1 MKLSHKLVLVSAAV
15 LMGVSPV
22 VGMANSASVQA
33 APIAHAKGVHN
44 TYGKN
49 SRVKMTKTMKFVDRY
64 GKKTSMSAP
73 KGGHYTIWNVK
84 NINGEVYYSIQTD
97 LKYWI
102 PAAATEGTV
111 TYKSGNT
118 TYTLKSNGKKVVTS
132 TSTAKSTKKSESK
145 KDSKKTTTKK
155 SASTKKST
163 SKKTA
168 SSKKTTSKKTT
179 SNTIKLIHNA
189 YVYDKNGKRLKTYMG
204 SAKYTTIA
212 KGVTVNSNGT
222 KTIDGVLYYSLGGG
236 AYIKAA
242 NVDGKASNIDK
253 PTIITLK
260 KNAYIYNGEGKTKKK
275 LVKKGKTV
283 KTTEARYIGTKLYY
297 KIGDDQFVKA
307 ANVVKV
313 KGTGLDPVNE
323 PDGAATVKVPDTEDV
338 NSTKVTTKRVVSL
351 YDIEGQKYANR
362 IFDAGVSQQVS
373 ELRYIA
379 TSVNSTPQLFFK
391 LASGRGYL
399 KYDDVTMDGK
409 ILNPVNTPE
418 QAKADV
424 TVATAADKAK
434 LTQSINEAAS
444 VKASELYKLSSSSAK
459 AAYDKAITEGAIVN
473 NNASATIGQVNEAEG
488 AIVAAKA
495 KLNGAKIAVANFN
508 SLTPDEVTAIV
519 KAAANANNVPESAIQ
534 FSNNN
539 TTLSIV
545 TNGYTQPLNINDYA
559 VQNSAINR

>member
-64 GKKTSMSAP
+64 GKKTSKTAT

-84 NINGEVYYSIQTD
+84 NLNGEVYYSIQTD
-97 LKYWI
+97 LKHWI

-132 TSTAKSTKKSESK
+132 TSTAKSTKKSAKKVVKKTTKKTAIKSESK

-242 NVDGKASNIDK
+242 NVDD
-253 PTIITLK
+253 
-260 KNAYIYNGEGKTKKK
+260 
-275 LVKKGKTV
+275 
-283 KTTEARYIGTKLYY
+283 
-297 KIGDDQFVKA
+297 KA
-307 ANVVKV
+307 ANVDDKAANVDDKAATSSSTEKTSSKTTSKKNTSSEKNTSSDEESEDSTSVKLIHNAYVYDENGKRVKNYLGTSYIGKGVTV
-313 KGTGLDPVNE
+313 KGLGTKTIKGTKYYALKPNHYY
-323 PDGAATVKVPDTEDV
+323 VKG
-338 NSTKVTTKRVVSL
+338 S
-351 YDIEGQKYANR
+351 
-362 IFDAGVSQQVS
+362 
-373 ELRYIA
+373 
-379 TSVNSTPQLFFK
+379 
-391 LASGRGYL
+391 
-399 KYDDVTMDGK
+399 
-409 ILNPVNTPE
+409 
-418 QAKADV
+418 DV
-424 TVATAADKAK
+424 TVK
-434 LTQSINEAAS
+434 
-444 VKASELYKLSSSSAK
+444 
-459 AAYDKAITEGAIVN
+459 
-473 NNASATIGQVNEAEG
+473 
-488 AIVAAKA
+488 
-495 KLNGAKIAVANFN
+495 
-508 SLTPDEVTAIV
+508 
-519 KAAANANNVPESAIQ
+519 
-534 FSNNN
+534 
-539 TTLSIV
+539 
-545 TNGYTQPLNINDYA
+545 
-559 VQNSAINR
+559 

>member
-64 GKKTSMSAP
+64 GKKTSKTAT

-222 KTIDGVLYYSLGGG
+222 ETIDGVLYYSLGGG

-242 NVDGKASNIDK
+242 NVDGKVATSSSTK
-253 PTIITLK
+253 KTSSKTTSK
-260 KNAYIYNGEGKTKKK
+260 KNTSSEKNTSSDEESEDSTSVKLIHNAYVYDENGKRVKNYLGTSYIGKG
-275 LVKKGKTV
+275 VTV
-283 KTTEARYIGTKLYY
+283 KGLGTKTIKGTKYY
-297 KIGDDQFVKA
+297 ALKP
-307 ANVVKV
+307 NHYYV
-313 KGTGLDPVNE
+313 KG
-323 PDGAATVKVPDTEDV
+323 
-338 NSTKVTTKRVVSL
+338 S
-351 YDIEGQKYANR
+351 
-362 IFDAGVSQQVS
+362 
-373 ELRYIA
+373 
-379 TSVNSTPQLFFK
+379 
-391 LASGRGYL
+391 
-399 KYDDVTMDGK
+399 
-409 ILNPVNTPE
+409 
-418 QAKADV
+418 DV
-424 TVATAADKAK
+424 TVK
-434 LTQSINEAAS
+434 
-444 VKASELYKLSSSSAK
+444 
-459 AAYDKAITEGAIVN
+459 
-473 NNASATIGQVNEAEG
+473 
-488 AIVAAKA
+488 
-495 KLNGAKIAVANFN
+495 
-508 SLTPDEVTAIV
+508 
-519 KAAANANNVPESAIQ
+519 
-534 FSNNN
+534 
-539 TTLSIV
+539 
-545 TNGYTQPLNINDYA
+545 
-559 VQNSAINR
+559 